1 MTVVEVVPLVA
12 SAAPVI
18 VGGGIVGA
26 VVGVLGLLV
35 ESTGLGV
42 LNERLGVEV
51 GSLLSVEDSAHLT
64 RIISGE
70 QSVSTCEYKS
80 VACVNS
86 KEGNGSPS
94 EHPVPTDIYIGKSRR
109 TIQTHITQRKGISRR
124 LRIQMSNEVSREL

>member
-35 ESTGLGV
+35 EGASLGV

-64 RIISGE
+64 RT
-70 QSVSTCEYKS
+70 V
-80 VACVNS
+80 
-86 KEGNGSPS
+86 
-94 EHPVPTDIYIGKSRR
+94 RR
-109 TIQTHITQRKGISRR
+109 GDAHMIKWKTARG
-124 LRIQMSNEVSREL
+124 